1 MAHQLSQLKHNNAM
15 ATAKSY
21 LLQGNQNIPIV
32 PDTSLSLMSKK
43 INIFVVNI
51 QFTIKYTKLK
61 NRHILYTEHTGSL
74 HACVATNKTI
84 KVFKNKK
91 SKFSGG
97 KQHSKLITH
106 LSHSDKC

>member
-1 MAHQLSQLKHNNAM
+1 MAHHQLSQLKHNNAM

-51 QFTIKYTKLK
+51 QFTIKYTNLKLK

-84 KVFKNKK
+84 KVLKNKK
-91 SKFSGG
+91 SKFSGENST
-97 KQHSKLITH
+97 QN
-106 LSHSDKC
+106 

>member
-1 MAHQLSQLKHNNAM
+1 MAHHQLSQLKHNNAM

-32 PDTSLSLMSKK
+32 PDTSLSLLSKK

-51 QFTIKYTKLK
+51 QFTIKYTNLKLK

-84 KVFKNKK
+84 KVLKNKK
-91 SKFSGG
+91 SKFSGENST
-97 KQHSKLITH
+97 QN
-106 LSHSDKC
+106 

>member
-32 PDTSLSLMSKK
+32 PDTSLSLLSKK

-51 QFTIKYTKLK
+51 QFTNIP
-61 NRHILYTEHTGSL
+61 
-74 HACVATNKTI
+74 
-84 KVFKNKK
+84 NKK
-91 SKFSGG
+91 IAIFYIQST
-97 KQHSKLITH
+97 QEAYMHV
-106 LSHSDKC
+106 